1 MPAEDAVPP
10 SVGFA
15 AELLGRH
22 SHAAF
27 EILAE
32 ERRIGEIEFVGD
44 LLNGE
49 LVIGFEQVFRVH
61 DDRVVDPPR
70 RAVARYG
77 PYYRREVFGRH
88 ADLVGVVPD
97 FALADVVL
105 RDQKGE
111 TRGTCSPAAFGRSW
125 PAVCRVDRC
134 GRFRSRAS
142 STCGG

>member
-49 LVIGFEQVFRVH
+49 LVIGFEQVF
-61 DDRVVDPPR
+61 
-70 RAVARYG
+70 
-77 PYYRREVFGRH
+77 
-88 ADLVGVVPD
+88 L
-97 FALADVVL
+97 L
-105 RDQKGE
+105 RI
-111 TRGTCSPAAFGRSW
+111 F
-125 PAVCRVDRC
+125 
-134 GRFRSRAS
+134 
-142 STCGG
+142 